1 MTIDS
6 MPHVRRA
13 SGVAGVEKQTSAEAA
28 PRKLTK
34 VAKDNFRETMEV
46 KHREE
51 LAQLGPP

>member
-1 MTIDS
+1 MAVDS

-13 SGVAGVEKQTSAEAA
+13 SGVAGVEKQTSAKA